1 MSNIN
6 RGKQF
11 EQQIREAFEK
21 VPGCSV
27 DRLPDQM
34 SGFAGSSN
42 ICDLIVYRYPNMFY
56 LECKS
61 CYGNTLNFSNIS
73 DKQWDGLLKKS
84 EIPGCVA
91 GVLVWFIDHDKTIFV
106 SVRDLQFHKDRD
118 FKSINVKHLEDDNW
132 YFLEL
137 EGKKKRV
144 LFEYDAAKFLK
155 EWE

>member
-42 ICDLIVYRYPNMFY
+42 ICDLMVYKYPKLFY
-56 LECKS
+56 IECKS
-61 CYGNTLNFSNIS
+61 CYGNTLNFGNITE
-73 DKQWDGLLKKS
+73 KQWSGLMEKS
-84 EIPGCVA
+84 EIYGCIPGII
-91 GVLVWFIDHDKTIFV
+91 VWFIDHDRTVFITIWE
-106 SVRDLQFHKDRD
+106 LMYHKSRG
-118 FKSINVKHLEDDNW
+118 FKSINVKDLGDEWTAYDIP
-132 YFLEL
+132 
-137 EGKKKRV
+137 GKKKRI
-144 LFEYDAAKFLK
+144 LFDYDMTNFFGRWNK
-155 EWE
+155 